1 MPRSLPHNMCAA
13 KTAPPGRNEMTT
25 SCGVSMEWTAERVER
40 LKELWGEG
48 LSARQIA
55 ETLGHVTRNAV
66 IGKAHRL
73 GLSTRSVPSKPPIA
87 MLNPVTDRLCQWPI
101 GNPGEVGFRFCGQQ
115 AEPGRPYCGQHCS
128 MAYRQTSDSSANEKV
143 KSA

>member
-1 MPRSLPHNMCAA
+1 MYIVSAIQNVCRS
-13 KTAPPGRNEMTT
+13 TASPGRINLVT
-25 SCGVSMEWTAERVER
+25 SCGVSMEWTAERVEL

-55 ETLGHVTRNAV
+55 ESLGHVTRNAV

-73 GLSTRSVPSKPPIA
+73 GLSTRSVPSKPTIA

-101 GNPGEVGFRFCGQQ
+101 GNPGEVEFHFCGQQ
-115 AEPGRPYCGQHCS
+115 AEAGRPYCDQHCA
-128 MAYRQTSDSSANEKV
+128 MAYRQTSDSSA
-143 KSA
+143 A

>member
-1 MPRSLPHNMCAA
+1 
-13 KTAPPGRNEMTT
+13 
-25 SCGVSMEWTAERVER
+25 MEWTAERVEL

-101 GNPGEVGFRFCGQQ
+101 GNPGEAGFHFCGQQ
-115 AEPGRPYCGQHCS
+115 AESGRPYCGQHCS